1 MTIHSSISQVRTA
14 RFFFLLIYI
23 ALVEVIQAH
32 KDEEHFYW
40 GTTWKDGRWPSELW
54 GSGYI
59 LSMDLVK
66 WISTSE
72 IPVNNT
78 VGLEDLQVLEWLI
91 DGGLDDHMV
100 VNVTAFAGYPW
111 PELGDYEYK
120 QENEIRPFDRW
131 TLVTHPLKE
140 EFMWIDTAEYY
151 LSLEW

>member
-1 MTIHSSISQVRTA
+1 M
-14 RFFFLLIYI
+14 
-23 ALVEVIQAH
+23 EVIQH
-32 KDEEHFYW
+32 YKDEEHFYW
-40 GTTWKDGRWPSELW
+40 GTTYDDDSWPSELW

-78 VGLEDLQVLEWLI
+78 VGLEDLQVIEWLI
-91 DGGLDDHMV
+91 DGGLDDNKI
-100 VNVTAFAGYPW
+100 VNISAFAGYPW
-111 PELGDYEYK
+111 PELGDRTHK

-140 EFMWIDTAEYY
+140 DFMWIDTAEYY